1 MTVYLLDSNTFW
13 KCLENKLGMS
23 NSSPTHVVNGNTDN
37 ALLAESFADYFSR
50 VCTPNCAVQNTKLYN
65 IFVCRF
71 EHYVGADMAVDVNL
85 QTVHEIISKLRPGK
99 APSGDGIM
107 NEHLLYCD
115 RIISLILARLYK
127 AMLCHS
133 YVPQSFGLGIV
144 IPLLKG
150 INLDKSHMDNY
161 RAITLSP
168 TTAKVFESYCC
179 SRCKIFCIHLNYN
192 LVLRK
197 VLDAAML

>member
-179 SRCKIFCIHLNYN
+179 S
-192 LVLRK
+192 
-197 VLDAAML
+197 